1 MILPHKF
8 THTSQ
13 THKIWLISAL
23 SMISGA
29 HSSKAD
35 GVVVSVPDPH
45 THGFKGLIARVVTI
59 LPYIFINLHLC

>member
-1 MILPHKF
+1 MIMPHEF

-13 THKIWLISAL
+13 THEIWL
-23 SMISGA
+23 ISGA